1 MDEII
6 LKDDFKKEKVLLIF
20 LLIFL
25 IIIVALAFIF
35 EYLDSGQLNFYS
47 NIIVAVFLFLLL
59 CLWVE
64 RFISCCLYKLE
75 VTKESIVIKTIKGKG
90 VIPIIN
96 CLQYSYK
103 IYNPFTN
110 LYVFKI
116 IINGKVIKIFTH
128 FYSELDKILKTT
140 ENNPT

>member
-75 VTKESIVIKTIKGKG
+75 VTKESIVIKTIKGK
-90 VIPIIN
+90 
-96 CLQYSYK
+96 
-103 IYNPFTN
+103 
-110 LYVFKI
+110 
-116 IINGKVIKIFTH
+116 
-128 FYSELDKILKTT
+128 ELFQL
-140 ENNPT
+140 